1 MEQIYNPSISVYQHD
16 QNEDNL
22 NKYIIISSINIR
34 SNYKN
39 ITNRNVFI
47 DRLDKE
53 LSDIILI

>member
-1 MEQIYNPSISVYQHD
+1 MEQICNPRISVCQHD

-34 SNYKN
+34 SIYKN
-39 ITNRNVFI
+39 ITNRNVLI